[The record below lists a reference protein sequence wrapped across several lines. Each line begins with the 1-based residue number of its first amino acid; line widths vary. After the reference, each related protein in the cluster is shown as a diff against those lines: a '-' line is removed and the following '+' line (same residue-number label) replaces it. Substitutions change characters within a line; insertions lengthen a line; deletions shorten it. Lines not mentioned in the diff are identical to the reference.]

1 MAFQVIAA
9 GQKQQVLEGC
19 HSSGLGGG
27 HAGRDKT
34 LSKVSERCYWLGMV
48 EGVKEFCKTCD
59 KCQRVNMCVS
69 TNLPH
74 DYGAT
79 HPQKNHA

>member
-59 KCQRVNMCVS
+59 KCQSEQVCE
-69 TNLPH
+69 H
-74 DYGAT
+74 
-79 HPQKNHA
+79 